1 MKATVTVHMLLTAAL
16 LVAASGCRQ
25 AERVTLTAS
34 VGEIRVPE
42 GDGRPVMTDGI
53 IQPGEW
59 DDVTT
64 VTLSGKTSLFL
75 KRYQGHL
82 FVGVDARQLV
92 SPSVDLFFAHDSRE
106 ILQLHRSAQL
116 GERALAA
123 GAPDSTDPEWVW
135 GRTSGW
141 YSNEVRWTYRL
152 QDSLMRVEGMSWPE
166 AFEIAGFPSE
176 IGEFDILLSK
186 LGASRLLFRIEVAS
200 QGAGDSLV
208 TFPAGT
214 PPKDPTGWATLILN

>member
-1 MKATVTVHMLLTAAL
+1 MTRTTTVRMLLTAAVL
-16 LVAASGCRQ
+16 IAAPGCRQ
-25 AERVTLTAS
+25 AERETLAAS
-34 VGEIRVPE
+34 VREIRVPE
-42 GDGRPVMTDGI
+42 SDGSPVMTDGI

-64 VTLSGKTSLFL
+64 VAIGSKTSLFL

-92 SPSVDLFFAHDSRE
+92 SPSIDLFFVHDSGA

-116 GERALAA
+116 GERSLVA

-152 QDSLMRVEGMSWPE
+152 QDSLMRVERMSWPE
-166 AFEIAGFPSE
+166 AFAVAGFPSE
-176 IGEFDILLSK
+176 IGEFDILVSK
-186 LGASRLLFRIEVAS
+186 LGASRLRFRIEVTS

-214 PPKDPTGWATLILN
+214 SPKDPAGWATLILN